1 MKKSPLLSERAHG
14 SHRPRRLSGPAAAVT
29 AGIAAGSLA
38 LAAYATTATVPASSS
53 TSTAV
58 GESEP
63 AVDGTVTGLSADAG
77 QDLGALAAAERLEK
91 GSAALDLSSGLT
103 GEGVE
108 AARQAAE
115 RISERKAEERA
126 AEREAAEAAERRAAE
141 ERAAEQ
147 AAAAEEQAAAEQAA
161 AEERAAADQA
171 AAEQAAADQARAA
184 TRTEPQ
190 AASRSAA
197 REPAPEP
204 AQPTRQPAPQ
214 PAQQPAP
221 QPVASGDARS
231 IARSMLASHGWG
243 DDQWGCLDSLWMKES
258 GWNHTAM
265 NPSSGAY
272 GIPQSLPGNKMATA
286 GADWQTNPATQISWG
301 LGYISDRYGSPCN
314 AWAHSQAVNWY

>member
-1 MKKSPLLSERAHG
+1 MKNSSLPSWRASG
-14 SHRPRRLSGPAAAVT
+14 THRPRRLSGPAAAVT

-53 TSTAV
+53 TPTAV

-63 AVDGTVTGLSADAG
+63 AVGGTVTGLSADAS
-77 QDLGALAAAERLEK
+77 QDLGALAAADRLEK

-108 AARQAAE
+108 AARAAAE

-126 AEREAAEAAERRAAE
+126 AERRAAE
-141 ERAAEQ
+141 EGAAAERAAAEQ
-147 AAAAEEQAAAEQAA
+147 AAAEQAAAERAAAEQAAAEQAA
-161 AEERAAADQA
+161 AEEQVQA
-171 AAEQAAADQARAA
+171 EARA
-184 TRTEPQ
+184 ESQ

-197 REPAPEP
+197 RQPAPEP
-204 AQPTRQPAPQ
+204 TQEPAPQ
-214 PAQQPAP
+214 PTQQPAPQQPAP
-221 QPVASGDARS
+221 QPVSSGDARS
-231 IARSMLASHGWG
+231 IARSMLSSYGWG
-243 DDQWGCLDSLWMKES
+243 DDQWGCLESLWMKES

-272 GIPQSLPGNKMATA
+272 GIPQSLPGSKMASA
-286 GADWQTNPATQISWG
+286 GADWQTNPATQIAWG
-301 LGYISDRYGSPCN
+301 LGYISERYGSPCN